1 MPLQH
6 GPRPDGLS
14 DLCVILPTLRCLA
27 FTAPVAKVSDQTAL
41 SLSLKACHFLR
52 TAATL
57 PTKFAFHRFAK
68 MNRANPRYVQ
78 PTVKIQPTGVRHPKV
93 SAPSVQNPEYGPSVA
108 HLKHAVPFSGL
119 KDPSPQSIPPHWE
132 LAVQFVDGLES
143 DLIGQ
148 LTMYWLDDV
157 IEGPP
162 DQTPVSWSTCL
173 TASARTSKPATA
185 VR

>member
-108 HLKHAVPFSGL
+108 HLKHAVPVCIGETAPNLVQTYHVGHRLLGCNTFLRAEGSVATVNPTALGASRAVCRWFGERS
-119 KDPSPQSIPPHWE
+119 DRTIDNV
-132 LAVQFVDGLES
+132 LA
-143 DLIGQ
+143 
-148 LTMYWLDDV
+148 
-157 IEGPP
+157 
-162 DQTPVSWSTCL
+162 
-173 TASARTSKPATA
+173 
-185 VR
+185 